1 MGENEIKLIDMWRM
15 VWRKK
20 IFIIKIVAIVTVL
33 AIVLSLILPKWYSAT
48 AVILPPSSG
57 QSTLGAAA
65 LLGNLGFGNIL
76 GENQSQSRYLAILKS
91 KSLLAAVAKK
101 FNLQEKYGCDNMEKT
116 LQQLEGNMQVDV
128 GDEMQIS
135 VTFFDKDQEM
145 VAKIANYAVH
155 ILDSLNIM
163 LATTQANNNRQFIES
178 RVNIVLDSL
187 SILENEITRF
197 MKKNDLLS
205 INEQVSVAITK
216 AADLKAQMM
225 SKEIELAVAKKLLDK
240 NSSQIAKLKLQLQSI
255 QSAYNQFF
263 SDATKNKLFPN
274 LENIPELEKEYIR
287 LKRKAEYFTKLLEY
301 LGPQYEQAKI
311 EAAKTVPT
319 VQVLDQAVRPERK
332 VKPKRAK
339 IVIISFVISLI
350 LSLYIAYF
358 RSRWEDL
365 HLKKK

>member
-1 MGENEIKLIDMWRM
+1 MGENEIKLIDMWRI
-15 VWRKK
+15 VWHKK
-20 IFIIKIVAIVTVL
+20 MFVAKIVATVTIL
-33 AIVLSLILPKWYSAT
+33 AILFSLILPKWYSAT

-57 QSTLGAAA
+57 QSTFGAAA

-91 KSLLAAVAKK
+91 KSLLGEVARK

-116 LQQLEGNMQVDV
+116 LQQLEGNLQIDV

-135 VTFFDKDQEM
+135 VTLLDKDQDLVAEM
-145 VAKIANYAVH
+145 ANYAVH
-155 ILDSLNIM
+155 TLDSLNIV

-187 SILENEITRF
+187 SVLENQITRF
-197 MKKNDLLS
+197 MEKNDVMS
-205 INEQVSVAITK
+205 INDQVSVAISK

-225 SKEIELAVAKKLLDK
+225 SKEIELSVAQKLLDK
-240 NSSQIAKLKLQLQSI
+240 NSNQIAKLKLQLQSI
-255 QSAYNQFF
+255 RKAYNQFF
-263 SDATKNKLFPN
+263 SDAARNKLFPN
-274 LENIPELEKEYIR
+274 LENVPELEKNYVR
-287 LKRKAEYFTKLLEY
+287 LKRKVEYFTKLLEY

-319 VQVLDQAVRPERK
+319 VQVLDRAVRPERK
-332 VKPKRAK
+332 IKPKRAK
-339 IVIISFVISLI
+339 IVVISFVISLI

-358 RSRWEDL
+358 KARWEDL
-365 HLKKK
+365 HLIKK